1 MATDRFHFRE
11 WFQAVRSEH
20 DRVTDAVLMVNM
32 HRLRLM
38 ALVVSPLTLVLG
50 VFYWLST
57 AGGDSQVVAWSR
69 AHAWAD
75 FTMAGVMA
83 LLGLGAHYVI
93 RLGRAVPLAHGFIR
107 LSIFWTLGSTVA
119 TSTLDQLYSPGIT
132 AFLFGSIL
140 IGAVPLMRPRQA
152 LPLFLGAYV
161 LLYYALAL
169 TQQDLALL
177 HIGRVNGLAAAV
189 LSFFVS
195 VVLWRQ
201 STANILLHMELTT
214 INDALKSSNDALA
227 AKQGELEMLAQHD
240 GLTGLYNRRAFTL
253 LAQEELARVRRYPG
267 DTAILMADIDFFK
280 KVNDV
285 YGHPA
290 GDEVLRHMAN
300 CLSRNVRGSDV
311 VARIGGE
318 EFMVLLPQTSV
329 KEASLLAEKLRIQ
342 VQDSPAQVGD
352 LHISITASF
361 GLTGVAAGQTASVDE
376 IYTAAD
382 NALYG
387 AKHQGRNRVV
397 MCALGQTLQPESPIS
412 RGA

>member
-1 MATDRFHFRE
+1 
-11 WFQAVRSEH
+11 VRSEH
-20 DRVTDAVLMVNM
+20 DSVADAVVMVNM
-32 HRLRLM
+32 RRLRLM

-50 VFYWLST
+50 ASYWLS
-57 AGGDSQVVAWSR
+57 ASGGDPHVVAWSR
-69 AHAWAD
+69 AHAWSD
-75 FTMAGVMA
+75 FSMAGVMA
-83 LLGLGAHYVI
+83 LLGLGAHYVL
-93 RLGRAVPLAHGFIR
+93 RLGHAVPLARGMIL
-107 LSIFWTLGSTVA
+107 LSIIWTLGNTIV
-119 TSTLDQLYSPGIT
+119 TSTLDQSYSPGIT

-140 IGAVPLMRPRQA
+140 IGAVPLMRPRRA
-152 LPLFLGAYV
+152 LPVFLGAYV
-161 LLYYALAL
+161 LLYYALTL
-169 TQQDLALL
+169 TQHDLALL
-177 HIGRVNGLAAAV
+177 RIGRVNGLAAAV

-201 STANILLHMELTT
+201 STANILLHMELKN
-214 INDALKSSNDALA
+214 INDALKNSNDALA

-253 LAQEELARVRRYPG
+253 LAQEELARARRYPG
-267 DTAILMADIDFFK
+267 DTAVIMVDIDFFK

-290 GDEVLRHMAN
+290 GDEVLRNMAN

-329 KEASLLAEKLRIQ
+329 EEAYLLAEKLRIR
-342 VQDSPAQVGD
+342 VQDSPARVGD
-352 LHISITASF
+352 LSISITASF
-361 GLTGVAAGQTASVDE
+361 GLTGVAAGQSVSVDE
-376 IYTAAD
+376 LYTAAD

-397 MCALGQTLQPESPIS
+397 ICAVGQTLQPS
-412 RGA
+412 A

>member
-1 MATDRFHFRE
+1 MTTDRFRFRE
-11 WFQAVRSEH
+11 WLQTVRSEH
-20 DRVTDAVLMVNM
+20 DSVTDAVVMVNM
-32 HRLRLM
+32 RRLRLM

-50 VFYWLST
+50 VSYWLS
-57 AGGDSQVVAWSR
+57 ASGADPHVVAWSR
-69 AHAWAD
+69 GHAWAD
-75 FTMAGVMA
+75 FSMAGVMA
-83 LLGLGAHYVI
+83 LLGLGAHHVL
-93 RLGRAVPLAHGFIR
+93 RLGHPVLLARGLI
-107 LSIFWTLGSTVA
+107 LLTTFWTLGNTIV

-132 AFLFGSIL
+132 SFLFGSIL
-140 IGAVPLMRPRQA
+140 IGAVPLMRPRRA
-152 LPLFLGAYV
+152 LPVFLGAYV

-169 TQQDLALL
+169 TQHDSALL

-201 STANILLHMELTT
+201 STANILLHMELKS

-240 GLTGLYNRRAFTL
+240 GLTGLYNRRTFTL
-253 LAQEELARVRRYPG
+253 LAQEELARARRYPC
-267 DTAILMADIDFFK
+267 DTAVIMADIDFFK

-290 GDEVLRHMAN
+290 GDEVLRNMAN
-300 CLSRNVRGSDV
+300 CLSSNVRGSDV

-329 KEASLLAEKLRIQ
+329 EEAYLLAEKLRIR
-342 VQDSPAQVGD
+342 VQESPACVGD
-352 LHISITASF
+352 LHIPITASF
-361 GLTGVAAGQTASVDE
+361 GLTGVAAGQSVSVDE
-376 IYTAAD
+376 LYTAAD

-397 MCALGQTLQPESPIS
+397 ICAVGQTLQPS
-412 RGA
+412 A